1 MAAIEN
7 IYENTSS
14 INHTN
19 TSTTQIPQISVQAN
33 PQNKL
38 IEAQDFPLVQTSFP
52 SPNQPLTIK
61 LDKDSYLI

>member
-19 TSTTQIPQISVQAN
+19 TSTTQIPQMSVQAN
-33 PQNKL
+33 PQNQL
-38 IEAQDFPLVQTSFP
+38 IGAQALPLVQASFP
-52 SPNQPLTIK
+52 YPNQPLTIK